1 MAVVVEQ
8 LGTDDLARFS
18 EIDRSEEVRVHY
30 HMVGTELVAESV
42 VDPVPNFFAEG
53 DHHSI
58 PELVQEWQPVV
69 DAGGLLLGAFEDR
82 RLVGIAL
89 LGAEVAPGV
98 HQLALLFVSRSDR
111 GRGVAGVLMD
121 EVERQ
126 ARSRNARAIYVSSVP
141 SDSAVGFYLSRGFR
155 PTDPLP
161 DLLAKEPDDI
171 HMVLSLAL

>member
-1 MAVVVEQ
+1 
-8 LGTDDLARFS
+8 
-18 EIDRSEEVRVHY
+18 
-30 HMVGTELVAESV
+30 
-42 VDPVPNFFAEG
+42 
-53 DHHSI
+53 
-58 PELVQEWQPVV
+58 
-69 DAGGLLLGAFEDR
+69 
-82 RLVGIAL
+82 
-89 LGAEVAPGV
+89 
-98 HQLALLFVSRSDR
+98 
-111 GRGVAGVLMD
+111 MD